1 MIYYRLEKWEY
12 ADKSSPFKHDP
23 HDHEVLFY
31 EDLIANDFKVIAVS
45 STQIYINRP
54 YGSLTVSW

>member
-31 EDLIANDFKVIAVS
+31 EDLIANDFKVIAVHQVCRY
-45 STQIYINRP
+45 T
-54 YGSLTVSW
+54 